1 MKKAGD
7 VEAKT
12 NLQPPF
18 YVRDMDAKYPKDYH
32 PSGKKDKKD
41 TYREPQNEA
50 SKDEDKAKFHSSST
64 SINQPQNQAPK
75 KNKRGR

>member
-1 MKKAGD
+1 MEKAGD

-18 YVRDMDAKYPKDYH
+18 YVRDIDAKYPKGH
-32 PSGKKDKKD
+32 RPSTKKDKED

-50 SKDEDKAKFHSSST
+50 SKNKDKAKSHSSST
-64 SINQPQNQAPK
+64 STH
-75 KNKRGR
+75 